1 MKTNYLIYAIVFALL
16 GCSDTKE
23 APNDLNKQSKIKNMI
38 LVDNNNVID
47 NQQEGPKSRPTQ
59 GKLCLEGCRGLPC
72 DEKVRCVMRNCP
84 NIKVECEE
92 NGHEQF
98 DLNELGIPAF
108 LSAEKEFSAK
118 WNYAGSKKVLKRI
131 IDKICRTERRCAPRI
146 DSSAYRK
153 NVFFILDSLAQNK
166 QLDSLIADIE
176 QRDYEFS
183 SPEQHE
189 KRVKKILDSL
199 LKKNPAHHE

>member
-1 MKTNYLIYAIVFALL
+1 MKIKYLAIATAFVLL
-16 GCSDTKE
+16 NVGCSDKKE
-23 APNDLNKQSKIKNMI
+23 EPQQIIQKEDLNSSIH
-38 LVDNNNVID
+38 
-47 NQQEGPKSRPTQ
+47 
-59 GKLCLEGCRGLPC
+59 
-72 DEKVRCVMRNCP
+72 P
-84 NIKVECEE
+84 NTNEY
-92 NGHEQF
+92 EQF

-108 LSAEKEFSAK
+108 LSAEKDFSAK

-146 DSSAYRK
+146 DSSEYRK

-166 QLDSLIADIE
+166 QLDSLITDIE
-176 QRDYEFS
+176 RKDYEFS

-199 LKKNPAHHE
+199 LKNKKK